1 MSFKAK
7 FVAIGGKSGIGK
19 TTLINSLIAIY
30 PSIFRRPISYT
41 TRQRREGEDKSEYIF
56 ISTDEIKLLFE
67 QGKLVNLDFNYGNYY
82 G

>member
-41 TRQRREGEDKSEYIF
+41 TRQRREGEDKSAVSY
-56 ISTDEIKLLFE
+56 THLTLPTKLE
-67 QGKLVNLDFNYGNYY
+67 V
-82 G
+82 

>member
-41 TRQRREGEDKSEYIF
+41 TRQRREGEDKS
-56 ISTDEIKLLFE
+56 
-67 QGKLVNLDFNYGNYY
+67 
-82 G
+82 